1 MQLHEKERMKGDA
14 KKTLPS
20 PACNRSAVANS
31 ACRGTRTPETRMME
45 GSVTAYSLVPVPC
58 RGGAAPDRV
67 IPQHLRSPVSSTPS
81 PHDFLREAL
90 EMAVQNVTTGQGGP
104 FAALIVRDGT
114 ILERSTNVVTT
125 LNDPTA
131 HAEVMAI
138 RRACDAE
145 DHFELTGCTL
155 YATCEPCPMC
165 LGAAYWARLDRVYYA
180 ATREDAAD
188 AGFDDTHIYEEITKP
203 PSDRRIPMHQQL
215 KDEAQRPFDAW
226 RDYEERV
233 EY

>member
-1 MQLHEKERMKGDA
+1 M
-14 KKTLPS
+14 
-20 PACNRSAVANS
+20 
-31 ACRGTRTPETRMME
+31 
-45 GSVTAYSLVPVPC
+45 
-58 RGGAAPDRV
+58 
-67 IPQHLRSPVSSTPS
+67 SSTSS
-81 PHDFLREAL
+81 PHDFLREAI

-104 FAALIVRDGT
+104 FAALVARDGT
-114 ILERSTNVVTT
+114 VLGRGTNVVTT

-131 HAEVMAI
+131 HAEVTAI

-165 LGAAYWARLDRVYYA
+165 LGAAYWARLDQVYYA

-188 AGFDDTHIYEEITKP
+188 AGFDDHYIYEELATP
-203 PSDRRIPMHQQL
+203 PSDRRIPMEQTLQ
-215 KDEAQRPFDAW
+215 DQAQRPFDAW
-226 RDYEERV
+226 LDYEERV